1 MNFCLLSR
9 LINVQG
15 CKEHFSKYLLIF
27 GNTELLYFLI
37 WEHCKEVFDK
47 QNNQN
52 TALQLF
58 NFPKILLN
66 AKENR
71 FIPLKDGMYIS
82 TTH

>member
-1 MNFCLLSR
+1 MQETFCKMFVDFLEHRVALLSHLGTPYR
-9 LINVQG
+9 
-15 CKEHFSKYLLIF
+15 
-27 GNTELLYFLI
+27 TA
-37 WEHCKEVFDK
+37 VFDK

-58 NFPKILLN
+58 NFPKNLLN

-71 FIPLKDGMYIS
+71 FIPIKDGMYIS